1 MEKRRTLLNNLKIV
15 IVEDDPILCDLLK
28 IRLAKMGYTVTG
40 MYATGEDAIRAISDH
55 PPDLIIMDVTLV
67 GKMDG
72 IETAQQ
78 IQKTRPLPV
87 VYLTGSSDPE
97 TFERAKITEDSEYV
111 IKPFSDS
118 DLHIA
123 IEMAVHK
130 FGQHKRTKH
139 KQKFLESVIKF
150 AGTGIITTDNEGN
163 IIIANPAA
171 ESLTGIHFFSSK
183 KTQFSEMVHISDEKG
198 NKIEN
203 PIDAI
208 RSDLVVRDLP
218 ENTILVTADGKKIP
232 VRGTAAPLIDDNRQF
247 KGVIFSFGPIKREK
261 TLGFSKAE

>member
-1 MEKRRTLLNNLKIV
+1 LNTLKIV
-15 IVEDDPILCDLLK
+15 LVEDDPILCDLLK
-28 IRLAKMGYTVTG
+28 IRLAKLGYDVTG
-40 MYATGEDAIRAISDH
+40 MYATGEDAIRAISEH
-55 PPDLIIMDVTLV
+55 PPDLVIMDVTLV

-78 IQKTRPLPV
+78 IQKKRLLPV

-118 DLHIA
+118 DLRIA

-130 FGQHKRTKH
+130 YGQHKRTKN

-150 AGTGIITTDNEGN
+150 AGIGIITTDSEGQ
-163 IIIANPAA
+163 IIITNPVA
-171 ESLTGIHFFSSK
+171 ESLTGFHFYSSK
-183 KTQFSEMVHISDEKG
+183 KTQFSEMVNISDDKG
-198 NKIEN
+198 NKIKN
-203 PIDAI
+203 PVDTI

-218 ENTILVTADGKKIP
+218 EGSVLVAADGKKIP
-232 VRGTAAPLIDDNRQF
+232 VRGTVAPLIDENGHF
-247 KGVIFSFGPIKREK
+247 KGVIFSFSPLNRE
-261 TLGFSKAE
+261 TILSF

>member
-1 MEKRRTLLNNLKIV
+1 MNNLKIV

-28 IRLAKMGYTVTG
+28 IRLAKMGYVVTG

-78 IQKTRPLPV
+78 IQKKRPLPV

-130 FGQHKRTKH
+130 YGQHKRTKH
-139 KQKFLESVIKF
+139 KQKFLENVIKF
-150 AGTGIITTDNEGN
+150 SGIGIITTDIDGT
-163 IIIANPAA
+163 IVIANPAA
-171 ESLTGIHFFSSK
+171 EALTGVHFFSSK
-183 KTQFSEMVHISDEKG
+183 KTQFNEMVQIYEKG

-203 PIDAI
+203 PVDAI

-247 KGVIFSFGPIKREK
+247 KGIIFSFGPLNRENK
-261 TLGFSKAE
+261 LGFSKAE

>member
-1 MEKRRTLLNNLKIV
+1 MEKRRTLLNHLKIV

-28 IRLAKMGYTVTG
+28 IRLAKMGYTVSG
-40 MYATGEDAIRAISDH
+40 MYATGEDAIRAILEH
-55 PPDLIIMDVTLV
+55 PPDLVIMDVTLV

-72 IETAQQ
+72 IEAAQQ
-78 IQKTRPLPV
+78 MQKKRPLPI
-87 VYLTGSSDPE
+87 VYLTGSTDPE

-130 FGQHKRTKH
+130 YGQHKRTKH
-139 KQKFLESVIKF
+139 KQKFLENIIKF
-150 AGTGIITTDNEGN
+150 AGIGIVTIDSEGF

-171 ESLTGIHFFSSK
+171 ESMTGFHFYSSK
-183 KTQFSEMVHISDEKG
+183 KTQFNEMVNISDEKG

-203 PIDAI
+203 LVDSF

-218 ENTILVTADGKKIP
+218 EHSILVAADGKTIP
-232 VRGTAAPLIDDNRQF
+232 VRGTAAPLLDENSQF
-247 KGVIFSFGPIKREK
+247 KGVIFSFAPISSEN
-261 TLGFSKAE
+261 TLRFSTN